1 MKSVGQARNFAI
13 EHHGEQRYGDQPYA
27 YHLDAVAALLEP
39 YSDVAQVIGYLHD
52 VVEDTAV
59 TLEQVAELFGQ
70 LVAGAVG
77 ILTDQSGDD
86 RKQRKQKTYALMAEV
101 TGELEIAL
109 LVKTADRL
117 ANVQACVDHDRPDK
131 LRMYQQ
137 EHPTFRQAVY
147 RQGLCDELWERL
159 DGLVMNDLSGD
170 DSVLHKTG

>member
-1 MKSVGQARNFAI
+1 MRTELISQARNFAI
-13 EHHGEQRYGDQPYA
+13 QHHGDQRYGDQPYA
-27 YHLDAVAALLEP
+27 YHLDAVVALLEP
-39 YSDVAQVIGYLHD
+39 YGNEAQVIGYLHD

-59 TLEQVAELFGQ
+59 TVSQIETLFGS

-77 ILTDQSGDD
+77 ILSDQPGED
-86 RKQRKQKTYALMAEV
+86 RKERKRKTYALMAEV

-117 ANVQACVDHDRPDK
+117 ANVQACVDHNRPNK

-147 RQGLCDELWERL
+147 RQGLCDDLWERL
-159 DGLVMNDLSGD
+159 DG
-170 DSVLHKTG
+170 

>member
-1 MKSVGQARNFAI
+1 MMNDTVIEARDFAI
-13 EHHGEQRYGDQPYA
+13 KHHGEQRYGDQPYA
-27 YHLDAVAALLEP
+27 HHLDAVVALLEP
-39 YSDVAQVIGYLHD
+39 YGEVAQVIGYLHD

-59 TLEQVAELFGQ
+59 TLEQIKSLFGS

-77 ILTDQSGDD
+77 ILSDQPGAD
-86 RKQRKQKTYALMAEV
+86 RKERKRKTYALMARV

-117 ANVQACVDHDRPDK
+117 ANVQACVDHDRTDK

-147 RQGLCDELWERL
+147 RQGLCDDLWERL
-159 DGLVMNDLSGD
+159 DGLMAE
-170 DSVLHKTG
+170 